1 MEILGVGPLELIFI
15 LVIAI
20 LVLGPNEMGKAGRTI
35 GRALNRF
42 VKSSSW
48 LTLQRV
54 GRELRYLP
62 NLLMREANLEAE
74 LKSLGQDVV
83 KIQENLQQ
91 VQEQLQ
97 SEGRTILRGS
107 LSDWVTPPSGSPSHP
122 SPIPESKGL
131 LAWTTPPFHTL
142 KSSPSTTSESP
153 DHNEDNA

>member
-20 LVLGPNEMGKAGRTI
+20 LVLGPSEMGKAGRTI

-48 LTLQRV
+48 LTLQHVWRK
-54 GRELRYLP
+54 LRYLP

-83 KIQENLQQ
+83 QLREYLQQ

-97 SEGRTILRGS
+97 SEKRTIYGGFLH
-107 LSDWVTPPSGSPSHP
+107 WITPPSASPSDLP
-122 SPIPESKGL
+122 PISESKGL
-131 LAWTTPPFHTL
+131 LAWTTPPSYTL
-142 KSSPSTTSESP
+142 KSSPSTTSEAP
-153 DHNEDNA
+153 DHNEDNT